1 MVQIAQFSW
10 CCSIRNN
17 AKGVRYS
24 TVWGESECAY
34 IQFLLG
40 ISSRIVQP
48 GTIKLRHAVS

>member
-10 CCSIRNN
+10 CCATRNN